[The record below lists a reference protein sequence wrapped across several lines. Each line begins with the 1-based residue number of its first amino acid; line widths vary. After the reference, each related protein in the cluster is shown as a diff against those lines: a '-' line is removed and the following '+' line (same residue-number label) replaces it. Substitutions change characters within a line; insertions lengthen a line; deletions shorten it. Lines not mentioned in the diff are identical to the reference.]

1 MSIRIAGAVLV
12 VIGTG
17 GFGFLIAAS
26 YRREERLLRQLLNA
40 LDFMQCELQY
50 RLTPLP
56 ELCRQVASSSEGVI
70 RMVFLN
76 LATELEDQITPD
88 VEKCMAGVL
97 SGLRDMPKLTRESLE
112 LLGRSL
118 GRFDLEGQLRGLE
131 SVRRECRRGL
141 DTLAQNAAIRN
152 RSYQTLGL
160 CAGAALAILFI

>member
-1 MSIRIAGAVLV
+1 MSIRVVGAVLV

-40 LDFMQCELQY
+40 LDYMQCELQY
-50 RLTPLP
+50 HLTPLP
-56 ELCRQVASSSEGVI
+56 ELCRQVAASAGGVI
-70 RMVFLN
+70 RFVFAT
-76 LATELEDQITPD
+76 LATRLEDQITPD
-88 VEKCMAGVL
+88 VEKCMFDVL
-97 SGLRDMPKLTRESLE
+97 TGLREIPKLTRESLE
-112 LLGRSL
+112 LLGRSF

-131 SVRRECRRGL
+131 SVRQVCRHGL
-141 DTLAQNAAIRN
+141 ETLAQNSAIRN